1 MRRTCFKSGTYIIHS
16 VFVCMKE
23 LLRNLYDFIMQYNIN
38 NNITKMHPINPNS
51 SPIIANIKSFC
62 GSGM

>member
-1 MRRTCFKSGTYIIHS
+1 MRRTCFKSGTYVIHS

-38 NNITKMHPINPNS
+38 NNIKYL
-51 SPIIANIKSFC
+51 FV
-62 GSGM
+62 